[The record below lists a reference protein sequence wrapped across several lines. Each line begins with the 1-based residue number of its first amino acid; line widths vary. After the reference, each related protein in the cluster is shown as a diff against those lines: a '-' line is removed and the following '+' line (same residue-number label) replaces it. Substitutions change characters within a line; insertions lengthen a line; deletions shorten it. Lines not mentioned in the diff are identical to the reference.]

1 MINNEHVLIAGESME
16 EFNAV
21 HDLLRE
27 EHNPET
33 FTETILVQ
41 RMAQHYWFTQRA
53 IRLQNANFEDE
64 KKLSLYLR
72 YHASNE
78 RAFSKCLSDLLK
90 LRAEKRKQQLGFESQ
105 KQKSALNESKIRA
118 LNAKSEAQE
127 IDTQIRTSIEA
138 PLPGNQ
144 PIPFEKLK
152 HLFQAAI
159 YEAAKIA

>member
-1 MINNEHVLIAGESME
+1 MINNEHVLIPGESME

-21 HDLLRE
+21 HDLFRE

-33 FTETILVQ
+33 FTEAILVQ

-53 IRLQNANFEDE
+53 IRLQNANFEDD

-72 YHASNE
+72 YQSSHE
-78 RAFSKCLSDLLK
+78 RGFSKCLSDLAK
-90 LRAEKRKQQLGFESQ
+90 LRAEKRKQQIGFESQ
-105 KQKSALNESKIRA
+105 KALTEAKVRS
-118 LNAKSEAQE
+118 LNAKSEAIE
-127 IDTQIRTSIEA
+127 IDTQIRTTIEA

-152 HLFQAAI
+152 QLFQAVI
-159 YEAAKIA
+159 YEATKIA